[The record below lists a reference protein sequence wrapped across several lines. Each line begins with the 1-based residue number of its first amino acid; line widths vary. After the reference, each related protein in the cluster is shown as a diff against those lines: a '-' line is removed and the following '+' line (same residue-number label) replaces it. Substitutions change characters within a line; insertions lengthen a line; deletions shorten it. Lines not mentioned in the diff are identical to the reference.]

1 MRAAPRPLVT
11 LTCPCG
17 ASFARKASQLHH
29 VKRPVCSRECHARYA
44 LPRDG
49 REPKLTLTCAS
60 CGDPFTRYAANLKVH
75 PDVATCSV
83 ECRSARIRKLSGAA
97 RSEPPPCYTGPSDLV
112 PYFDDFED
120 RPIGFDILGSVA

>member
-1 MRAAPRPLVT
+1 MRSAPRPLVT

-17 ASFARKASQLHH
+17 TVFSRKASQLHH
-29 VKRPVCSRECHARYA
+29 VKRPVCSRACHARYA
-44 LPRDG
+44 LPRAG

-83 ECRSARIRKLSGAA
+83 DCRDARRRKLSGKAPRAA
-97 RSEPPPCYTGPSDLV
+97 RAVTPVCAVV
-112 PYFDDFED
+112 PYSEDFED
-120 RPIGFDILGSVA
+120 LPIGAGVMGSAA